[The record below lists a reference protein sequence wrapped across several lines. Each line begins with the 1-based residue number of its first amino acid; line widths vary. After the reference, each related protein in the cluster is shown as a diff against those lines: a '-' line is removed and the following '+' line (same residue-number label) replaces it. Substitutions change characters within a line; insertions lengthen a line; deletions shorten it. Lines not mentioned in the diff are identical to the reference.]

1 MYIHQYHNTKL
12 LYSYGGGQ
20 KFVICVQN
28 KHDIRP
34 TNPYISVDLHNHVVG
49 HMSITVSTCLFIF
62 VVAVCQ
68 LQVAQKKLFLGT
80 VY

>member
-1 MYIHQYHNTKL
+1 MEEDKSL
-12 LYSYGGGQ
+12 L
-20 KFVICVQN
+20 FVSKISMITTE
-28 KHDIRP
+28 IRP

>member
-1 MYIHQYHNTKL
+1 MEDKSL
-12 LYSYGGGQ
+12 L
-20 KFVICVQN
+20 FVSKI
-28 KHDIRP
+28 KTFSMITPEIRP